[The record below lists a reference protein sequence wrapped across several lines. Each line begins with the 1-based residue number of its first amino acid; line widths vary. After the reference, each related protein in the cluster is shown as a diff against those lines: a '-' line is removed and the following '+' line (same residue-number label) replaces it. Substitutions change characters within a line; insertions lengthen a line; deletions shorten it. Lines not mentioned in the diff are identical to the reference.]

1 MAYTE
6 AELIGQ
12 LEKDLVR
19 PGELYVKDYIQ
30 EGGAA
35 SDTGRSY
42 EDIISTYLVSHA
54 EALKMTDTNWGMVH
68 TAIGKTSERGSRMA
82 QKLLSEKDFFH
93 AIPLDGDVR
102 LTDGTMA
109 EIGYFDFMTLDKEG
123 KSLTLFEIR
132 PYPEKEKPLSRLL
145 RCWSLKASLNKA
157 LLLQRLGMEKLPRIS
172 IVTLITGGGSD
183 HFTPAGRQPVSL
195 PLKQLGGMLGVFCLY
210 LFHGLYGVPVSG
222 AQAPA
227 QMTRAELLSL
237 LEKDAKHPELL
248 YQKDYINRFGLTSDT
263 KEPYAAVAASWLTGH
278 RDLWMGVAHGL
289 YRLVEGNRVSIM
301 MKDPDL
307 QRIRKQRVFP
317 PFGEVLPVAL
327 VLLGNRSQELGRP
340 SMLLYDGNPSGVG
353 TYSLVRAL
361 ERVDPSDSLLR
372 SVLRAFTHL
381 VLVDRKKLMA
391 DLRLPEETTMEVRL
405 VVGKGMQYDLFLRD
419 LPFVEPLMKAMGIG
433 LITMGEGYEAMY

>member
-12 LEKDLVR
+12 LEKDLAR

-30 EGGAA
+30 EGGVA
-35 SDTGRSY
+35 SDTGRAY
-42 EDIISTYLVSHA
+42 EDIISAYLVSRA

-145 RCWSLKASLNKA
+145 RCWSLKTSLNKA
-157 LLLQRLGMEKLPRIS
+157 LLLQRLGMKKLPRIS

-195 PLKQLGGMLGVFCLY
+195 PLKQLGRGCSVFFAFISSTAC
-210 LFHGLYGVPVSG
+210 
-222 AQAPA
+222 
-227 QMTRAELLSL
+227 T
-237 LEKDAKHPELL
+237 
-248 YQKDYINRFGLTSDT
+248 
-263 KEPYAAVAASWLTGH
+263 AS
-278 RDLWMGVAHGL
+278 
-289 YRLVEGNRVSIM
+289 
-301 MKDPDL
+301 P
-307 QRIRKQRVFP
+307 
-317 PFGEVLPVAL
+317 
-327 VLLGNRSQELGRP
+327 
-340 SMLLYDGNPSGVG
+340 
-353 TYSLVRAL
+353 
-361 ERVDPSDSLLR
+361 
-372 SVLRAFTHL
+372 
-381 VLVDRKKLMA
+381 
-391 DLRLPEETTMEVRL
+391 
-405 VVGKGMQYDLFLRD
+405 
-419 LPFVEPLMKAMGIG
+419 
-433 LITMGEGYEAMY
+433 

>member
-12 LEKDLVR
+12 LEKDLAR

-42 EDIISTYLVSHA
+42 EEIISTYLVSHA

-82 QKLLSEKDFFH
+82 QKLLLEKDFFH

-145 RCWSLKASLNKA
+145 RCWSLKTSLNKA
-157 LLLQRLGMEKLPRIS
+157 LLLQMLGMEKLPRIS

-183 HFTPAGRQPVSL
+183 HFTPAGRRPVSL

-248 YQKDYINRFGLTSDT
+248 YQKDYINRFGLTADT
-263 KEPYAAVAASWLTGH
+263 KEPYAAVAAGWLTGH

-289 YRLVEGNRVSIM
+289 YRLVEGNRVSIT

-307 QRIRKQRVFP
+307 QRILKQRVFP

-340 SMLLYDGNPSGVG
+340 SMLLYDGNPSGAG

>member
-12 LEKDLVR
+12 LEKDLAR

-123 KSLTLFEIR
+123 KSLTLFEIS

-145 RCWSLKASLNKA
+145 RCW
-157 LLLQRLGMEKLPRIS
+157 R
-172 IVTLITGGGSD
+172 
-183 HFTPAGRQPVSL
+183 
-195 PLKQLGGMLGVFCLY
+195 
-210 LFHGLYGVPVSG
+210 
-222 AQAPA
+222 
-227 QMTRAELLSL
+227 
-237 LEKDAKHPELL
+237 
-248 YQKDYINRFGLTSDT
+248 
-263 KEPYAAVAASWLTGH
+263 
-278 RDLWMGVAHGL
+278 
-289 YRLVEGNRVSIM
+289 
-301 MKDPDL
+301 
-307 QRIRKQRVFP
+307 
-317 PFGEVLPVAL
+317 
-327 VLLGNRSQELGRP
+327 
-340 SMLLYDGNPSGVG
+340 
-353 TYSLVRAL
+353 
-361 ERVDPSDSLLR
+361 
-372 SVLRAFTHL
+372 
-381 VLVDRKKLMA
+381 DRKS
-391 DLRLPEETTMEVRL
+391 
-405 VVGKGMQYDLFLRD
+405 VV
-419 LPFVEPLMKAMGIG
+419 
-433 LITMGEGYEAMY
+433 

>member
-12 LEKDLVR
+12 LEKDLAR
-19 PGELYVKDYIQ
+19 PGELYVKEYIQ
-30 EGGAA
+30 EDGAA

-145 RCWSLKASLNKA
+145 RCWSLKTSLNKA
-157 LLLQRLGMEKLPRIS
+157 LLLQMLGMEKLQRIS

-183 HFTPAGRQPVSL
+183 HFTPAGRQPVPL

-237 LEKDAKHPELL
+237 LEKTPSIRSFCIRRTISID
-248 YQKDYINRFGLTSDT
+248 S
-263 KEPYAAVAASWLTGH
+263 AS
-278 RDLWMGVAHGL
+278 R
-289 YRLVEGNRVSIM
+289 
-301 MKDPDL
+301 
-307 QRIRKQRVFP
+307 RIR
-317 PFGEVLPVAL
+317 
-327 VLLGNRSQELGRP
+327 RSR
-340 SMLLYDGNPSGVG
+340 
-353 TYSLVRAL
+353 T
-361 ERVDPSDSLLR
+361 
-372 SVLRAFTHL
+372 
-381 VLVDRKKLMA
+381 
-391 DLRLPEETTMEVRL
+391 RLSQPA
-405 VVGKGMQYDLFLRD
+405 GS
-419 LPFVEPLMKAMGIG
+419 PGIG
-433 LITMGEGYEAMY
+433 ICGWG

>member
-12 LEKDLVR
+12 LEKDLAR

-42 EDIISTYLVSHA
+42 EDIISTYLISHA

-145 RCWSLKASLNKA
+145 RCWSLKTSLNKA
-157 LLLQRLGMEKLPRIS
+157 LLLQMLGMEKLPRIS

-195 PLKQLGGMLGVFCLY
+195 PLKQLGGMLGVFACI
-210 LFHGLYGVPVSG
+210 SST
-222 AQAPA
+222 AC
-227 QMTRAELLSL
+227 T
-237 LEKDAKHPELL
+237 
-248 YQKDYINRFGLTSDT
+248 
-263 KEPYAAVAASWLTGH
+263 AS
-278 RDLWMGVAHGL
+278 
-289 YRLVEGNRVSIM
+289 
-301 MKDPDL
+301 P
-307 QRIRKQRVFP
+307 
-317 PFGEVLPVAL
+317 
-327 VLLGNRSQELGRP
+327 
-340 SMLLYDGNPSGVG
+340 
-353 TYSLVRAL
+353 
-361 ERVDPSDSLLR
+361 
-372 SVLRAFTHL
+372 
-381 VLVDRKKLMA
+381 
-391 DLRLPEETTMEVRL
+391 
-405 VVGKGMQYDLFLRD
+405 
-419 LPFVEPLMKAMGIG
+419 
-433 LITMGEGYEAMY
+433 